1 VSESSNEIDYTAQ
14 EMMAIAAARA
24 LEDYQV
30 CFVGIGAPSRAA
42 NLARATHAP
51 HLVMVYESGCIGSKP
66 TKLPQSIGD
75 GDVAETADALVSAS
89 EIFNYWLQSG
99 RIDIGFLGGAQI
111 DRFGNINTTVI
122 GDYEHPQVRLPG
134 AGGATEIA
142 GSARQTFILINQSV
156 RTFVRHLPFRT
167 TVGFGDGPGDRER
180 LGLTGSGPS
189 LVITNLGLLKP
200 DPVTC
205 ELVLTQVH
213 FGVDVEEVRNST
225 GWNLAVS
232 ETVTETAPPT
242 TDELTMLRRLDA
254 GLPIESSP

>member
-1 VSESSNEIDYTAQ
+1 MSESSNEIDYTAQ